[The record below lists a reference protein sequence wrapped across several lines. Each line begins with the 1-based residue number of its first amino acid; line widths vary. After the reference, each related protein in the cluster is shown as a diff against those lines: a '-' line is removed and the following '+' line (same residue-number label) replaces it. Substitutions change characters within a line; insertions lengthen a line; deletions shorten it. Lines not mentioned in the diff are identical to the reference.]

1 MVQIVN
7 YEKRQN
13 KDGEEFFVLVLAGG
27 LEMIKSQSSGKFYAT
42 RKESTVSCT
51 MTKEQCKELIGQ
63 QLPGSI
69 KRVICEPY
77 EMVDEK
83 TGEMITHHHR
93 WDYSQESDS
102 LAETILEGEAVIG
115 VHPMQDKLVL

>member
-1 MVQIVN
+1 MVTIN
-7 YEKRQN
+7 GYEKRQN

-27 LEMIKSQSSGKFYAT
+27 VEMVKSQSTGRFYAT

-63 QLPGSI
+63 QLSGSI
-69 KRVICEPY
+69 KRVECDPY

-102 LAETILEGEAVIG
+102 LEETILEGEAIIG
-115 VHPMQDKLVL
+115 ATSIQDKLVL